1 MENINR
7 LLETSRRSDVRG
19 TNIYTA
25 GRRQLNRPD
34 ANTDL
39 SQWDPPS
46 PGLPGIAAI
55 GHHIDVP
62 DLILP
67 EIRLDGVV
75 QEFIPVRNRWTP
87 AFSDTY
93 YRARPTGEYAKSGLL
108 ALREQKC
115 FTEKDVFVGHLTLSN
130 DDRDPHEAEIQL
142 RVPFEA
148 QSDGLYKAAANI
160 LPRSLKKAMTLRGYV
175 AAFTDCGSTAR
186 ITLPPQSRVSLRYG
200 FAFSAT
206 GAEEAKQMLEEAL
219 RCDTV
224 FTDAEERFN
233 RWMDENA
240 PVLQTE
246 NTDMKKLYYYRFFVM
261 KSAWHTPADVLPDSD
276 YRDGCVNESPFG
288 GWFGA
293 PVGLPVPLQIEEL
306 KWMKNPNALRTHI
319 ANWSANRGAM
329 QGYIQFTPMAVWNAY
344 RQTGDASLLTDAYE
358 ACAQYTRQKC
368 TDDPS
373 ALPVTLGSWITG
385 AEYQPSFYQFTEPK
399 WNWQCDTEGE
409 RNQLGYS
416 RTSLWR
422 VDECAMHAAN
432 LRACADMAARLGKTG
447 EADDFRRRAD
457 AALQQLCRISWNEE
471 KQFFFDVDPASG
483 RQCDEAY
490 CYDGFTPLMFG
501 LAGEKFRSVFGH
513 LAAGGEMDSGFSVTS
528 VNKSCPMYWFD
539 NCIAGPTASSKA
551 EPHPYGCSWNGPVW
565 PFAVSL
571 VLDAL
576 GNSACG
582 DTELRILW
590 SRLFGEYSELH
601 FHQGDRS
608 TPCICEHYRPTDGVC
623 FSPYTEYFHSEWLNL
638 FLSYWAGI
646 RSDGERVEFSPF
658 TEDAFSLEGIRLNG
672 KLYRFTQKRENG
684 LLKREYAEINA

>member
-25 GRRQLNRPD
+25 GRRALNRPD

-55 GHHIDVP
+55 GHHIDVT

-67 EIRLDGVV
+67 EIRLDGAV

-93 YRARPTGEYAKSGLL
+93 YRTRPTGEYRKSGLF

-115 FTEKDVFVGHLTLSN
+115 FTENDVFVGHLTLSN

-148 QSDGLYKAAANI
+148 QSDGIYTVTARI
-160 LPRSLKKAMTLRGYV
+160 LPRSLKKAMTLRGHA
-175 AAFTDCGSTAR
+175 AAFTDCGSSAR

-200 FAFSAT
+200 FAFSAA
-206 GAEEAKQMLEEAL
+206 GAKEAQQMLEEAL

-224 FTDAEERFN
+224 FADAEERFN
-233 RWMDENA
+233 RWMEENA
-240 PVLQTE
+240 PVLHTE
-246 NTDMKKLYYYRFFVM
+246 NTDMKKLYYYRFFVI

-276 YRDGCVNESPFG
+276 YTKGCVNESPFG

-293 PVGLPVPLQIEEL
+293 PVGLPVPLQLEEL

-319 ANWSANRGAM
+319 ANWSADKGNM

-344 RQTGDASLLTDAYE
+344 RQTGDTSLIADAYE
-358 ACAQYTRQKC
+358 ACARYTRQKC
-368 TDDPS
+368 TEDPAS
-373 ALPVTLGSWITG
+373 LPVTLGSWITG

-399 WNWQCDTEGE
+399 WDWQYDTEGE
-409 RNQLGYS
+409 RQNLGYS

-432 LRACADMAARLGKTG
+432 LRACADMAAHLGKT
-447 EADDFRRRAD
+447 EEESFFRERAG
-457 AALQQLCRISWNEE
+457 AILRHLCRISWNEE
-471 KQFFFDVDPASG
+471 QQFFFDVDPASS
-483 RQCDEAY
+483 RQCDEAC

-501 LAGEKFRSVFGH
+501 LADKKYRSVFSH
-513 LAAGGEMDSGFSVTS
+513 LAAGGDMDSGFSVTS

-576 GNSACG
+576 GNSAC
-582 DTELRILW
+582 DDIALRPLW

-646 RSDGERVEFSPF
+646 RGDGDCVEFSPF
-658 TEDAFSLEGIRLNG
+658 TEEAFSLEGIRLNG
-672 KLYRFTQKRENG
+672 KFYRFTQKRENG
-684 LLKREYAEINA
+684 LLTREYAEIKS